1 MTESARL
8 RKAKWMSWI
17 AAGVAAAALAG
28 CGGGDSGAGSAD
40 TTGTLG
46 VSMTTS
52 TGKSPASAISAVGQ
66 ASGGGA
72 INPPNCGLDAVH
84 LTVNKVRIHSSDS
97 ASEVDGGWTE
107 ITVNRKINLLAL
119 SNGALEAL
127 GQVPLAAGHYT
138 QLRLVLDANTGSAL
152 ANSVVPAGA
161 TETALVTPS
170 AVQSGI
176 KLVGEFTVLAG
187 QRADTVLDFDVC
199 KSIVR
204 NGDGSFALKPVIQ
217 VAPFVLN
224 GIDGFVD
231 TALLGS
237 GVTVSAQQNGAV
249 IRSTTPTSTGEF
261 FLGRLAVGNYDVV
274 LRARGHGTA
283 VVAAVPVVSNTS
295 IAVLSTR
302 AVPLALPA
310 SATRTVSGTAALDPG
325 IGSPMYL
332 RALQSVAAT
341 APGASVWFTAADYTS
356 SPPGAYAMT
365 LPTAAPLL
373 GQFSLSLPIALV
385 AQTGSQ
391 GKYSVEAS
399 ASAYQSQTVEVD
411 ISGASVVADFVLLP

>member
-1 MTESARL
+1 MTPSARL
-8 RKAKWMSWI
+8 RKAKWIAWI
-17 AAGVAAAALAG
+17 VAGLTAAALVG
-28 CGGGDSGAGSAD
+28 CGGGADGADA
-40 TTGTLG
+40 TGTLG
-46 VSMTTS
+46 VSMTAS
-52 TGKSPASAISAVGQ
+52 TGKSPASTSIAVGQ
-66 ASGGGA
+66 AVGGGTSSL
-72 INPPNCGLDAVH
+72 PTCGLKAVN

-97 ASEVDGGWTE
+97 ASEADAGWTE
-107 ITVNRKINLLAL
+107 LTVNRRINLLAL

-138 QLRLVLDANTGSAL
+138 QLRLVLDANTASAL

-170 AVQSGI
+170 TVQSGI

-187 QRADTVLDFDVC
+187 QRADMVLDFDVC

-204 NGDGSFALKPVIQ
+204 SSDGSFALKPVIQ

-237 GVTVSAQQNGAV
+237 GVSVSAQQNGTV

-261 FLGRLAVGNYDVV
+261 FLARLAVGSYDVV
-274 LRARGHGTA
+274 LRARDHGTA
-283 VVAAVPVVSNTS
+283 VVAAVPVVSSTS
-295 IAVLSTR
+295 IAVVSTK
-302 AVPLALPA
+302 AAPLALPA
-310 SATRTVSGTAALDPG
+310 SATRTLSGTATV
-325 IGSPMYL
+325 SPSGGASVYL

-341 APGASVWFTAADYTS
+341 APSASVWFTAADYTS

-365 LPTAAPLL
+365 VPTAAPLL
-373 GQFSLSLPIALV
+373 GQFSLNLPIALV
-385 AQTGSQ
+385 PQTSSQ
-391 GKYSVEAS
+391 GKYSVKAS

-411 ISGASVVADFVLLP
+411 ISGASVVADFVLEP